1 MAPPPGFLQLR
12 TEDAEKKIYR
22 IFSIQRFLEM
32 CATRQNA
39 LVRPALWDDPFENF
53 VLRSTAVLRSNDHL
67 SIGFKDALYG
77 QCWTFQRDSD
87 AMWRIYSPDKM
98 GVRVRTTVS
107 ALYDALR
114 RGCRQFADLSCF
126 IGRVQ
131 YLRQDKLLAMLN
143 DSGLAQAG
151 VLDPTGRGQASTL
164 LIKRKEFRHE
174 QEVRLI
180 YFNHD
185 QGHTADLYRHQIDP
199 VDLIDEVAFDPRLS
213 DELFKVFASHV
224 VELGFEKRRVIR
236 SPLYRLPALQLHL
249 EGL

>member
-1 MAPPPGFLQLR
+1 MAIPAGFLNLR
-12 TEDAEKKIYR
+12 PQDAERRIYR

-32 CATRQNA
+32 CASRENT

-53 VLRSTAVLRSNDHL
+53 ILRSMAILSEREKI

-107 ALYDALR
+107 ALHEALR
-114 RGCRQFADLSCF
+114 RGCRQFSELSCF
-126 IGRVQ
+126 IGRVE
-131 YLRQDKLLAMLN
+131 YLPQHELLRMLD
-143 DSGLAQAG
+143 DSGVVSG
-151 VLDPTGRGQASTL
+151 GILDPSGRGQASTL

-174 QEVRLI
+174 QEVRLV

-185 QGHTADLYRHQIDP
+185 RDHTSDLYRHQVDP
-199 VDLIDEVAFDPRLS
+199 VELIDEVAFDPRLS
-213 DELFKVFASHV
+213 DELLRVFSSHV
-224 VELGFEKRRVIR
+224 VGLGFQKQQVIR
-236 SPLYRLPALQLHL
+236 SPLYRLPALQLRL
-249 EGL
+249 EGV